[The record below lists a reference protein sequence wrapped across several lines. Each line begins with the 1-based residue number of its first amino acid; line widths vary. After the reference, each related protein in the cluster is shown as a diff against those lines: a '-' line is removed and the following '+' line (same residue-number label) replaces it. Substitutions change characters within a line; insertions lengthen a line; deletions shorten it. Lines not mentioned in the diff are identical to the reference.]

1 MRVSV
6 KTGRIR
12 RVPLLHDT
20 HVEEHQ
26 EHQEGP
32 QKGVWK
38 DEAHEGADQRAD
50 GGVWKDGTHEE
61 ARIRFHH

>member
-20 HVEEHQ
+20 HVEEHE
-26 EHQEGP
+26 EHEEGP
-32 QKGVWK
+32 QEGGWR
-38 DEAHEGADQRAD
+38 DWAHEERANE
-50 GGVWKDGTHEE
+50 GV
-61 ARIRFHH
+61 